1 MFLQKSSGALQF
13 VPTKGACVSA
23 PASREAKSSLAYRSS
38 GDSSRADPAVA
49 AAADLAEPPLCATQW
64 RPNPRRPRRLAPV
77 LCTQSAVARAEHLA
91 RTAAKTRAGGAGLLL
106 PAALTARQELS
117 RQ

>member
-1 MFLQKSSGALQF
+1 MYLQKSSGALQF
-13 VPTKGACVSA
+13 VPTNGACVSA

-64 RPNPRRPRRLAPV
+64 RPIPRRPRRLAPV
-77 LCTQSAVARAEHLA
+77 LCTKSAVAEHLA